1 MEFKLQEWF
10 NDGALEEKMSS
21 YLGFDW
27 NDPFAKAGVEMS
39 LAILESSGTVILL
52 SAMRRQYK
60 EEDFQPKLSPAE
72 LLSVKK
78 TLSGIRSRQQ
88 ESIIKILRENVV
100 KYLCYALN
108 ESRSKCQVP
117 PNPSVMLG
125 KDPDV
130 QTIVNNFET
139 LSESDQKWIRTILMH
154 SKEIKTNLYV
164 KLYSPPPD
172 PADVDERRAY
182 IENDN
187 YRNLHVTTESDIRRF
202 YHQVGARNPSDR
214 NYTILNNAVQSYS
227 KHHNRTRLH
236 KDLQGVQA
244 PISTGTVAREI
255 CQNGSL
261 FIGHDGCLH
270 AKNGKV
276 VKFSDIFDVL
286 LMSFLS
292 FDSNPLPSTNT
303 EFTATLKAKSDY
315 NIKEEVSDLFFVVI
329 KEAKTT
335 FSLTSTTS
343 ATPIATLLGDYM
355 KTVAVKDA
363 NGNEIV
369 DEVSNNSIRIGT
381 EQGKLIA
388 SPQMYK
394 RIFSFR

>member
-1 MEFKLQEWF
+1 MAPHPTKVAPAVLIANRLKPEARDDIFGFALANAEDLNYSKAKTKVIDLEGLNRLLGAARIGEGVILDGRNSNPTGRTEDENELKKMQGVIRSHMEFKLQEWF

-125 KDPDV
+125 TDPDV
-130 QTIVNNFET
+130 QTIVDNFET
-139 LSESDQKWIRTILMH
+139 LSESDQKWIRTILMY
-154 SKEIKTNLYV
+154 SKEIKTNLYI
-164 KLYSPPPD
+164 KLYSPPSD

-182 IENDN
+182 IEDDN
-187 YRNLHVTTESDIRRF
+187 YHNLHVTTESDIRRF
-202 YHQVGARNPSDR
+202 YLKLVEE
-214 NYTILNNAVQSYS
+214 IL
-227 KHHNRTRLH
+227 
-236 KDLQGVQA
+236 
-244 PISTGTVAREI
+244 
-255 CQNGSL
+255 
-261 FIGHDGCLH
+261 
-270 AKNGKV
+270 
-276 VKFSDIFDVL
+276 
-286 LMSFLS
+286 
-292 FDSNPLPSTNT
+292 
-303 EFTATLKAKSDY
+303 
-315 NIKEEVSDLFFVVI
+315 
-329 KEAKTT
+329 
-335 FSLTSTTS
+335 
-343 ATPIATLLGDYM
+343 
-355 KTVAVKDA
+355 
-363 NGNEIV
+363 
-369 DEVSNNSIRIGT
+369 
-381 EQGKLIA
+381 LIIIT
-388 SPQMYK
+388 Q
-394 RIFSFR
+394 F